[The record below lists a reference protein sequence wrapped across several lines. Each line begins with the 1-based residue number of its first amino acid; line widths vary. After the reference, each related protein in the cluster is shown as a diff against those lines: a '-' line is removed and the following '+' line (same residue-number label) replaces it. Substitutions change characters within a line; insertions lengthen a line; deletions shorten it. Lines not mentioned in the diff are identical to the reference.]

1 MDDELIEF
9 QDFIEDFF
17 NLELELEIDEEFVN
31 AWKVFRA
38 NRLIWNC
45 RWKSPFF
52 SRSILCKF
60 YNFWRL
66 E

>member
-31 AWKVFRA
+31 A
-38 NRLIWNC
+38 
-45 RWKSPFF
+45 
-52 SRSILCKF
+52 
-60 YNFWRL
+60 
-66 E
+66 